1 VVRVLV
7 WKLRMA
13 VLWISLAACQS
24 ASVTLLLFEPGFLSD
39 FVAGRTP
46 GVHVDTVGGQ
56 VLTALFWLGP
66 MAFAYLT
73 LVLKDDA
80 NRQANALLAGGG
92 ALYGVSA
99 LIASPGESAGANIVG
114 VVAVLIQLLIVWH
127 AWKWPLADAPVSD
140 HHREDAAPR

>member
-1 VVRVLV
+1 MLM
-7 WKLRMA
+7 WKLRIV

-24 ASVTLLLFEPGFLSD
+24 ASATLLLFEPGFLSD
-39 FVAGRTP
+39 FVAGQTP
-46 GVHVDTVGGQ
+46 GVDVDSVGGQ
-56 VLTALFWLGP
+56 VLTALSWLGP

-99 LIASPGESAGANIVG
+99 LIASPGGSAGANFVG

-127 AWKWPLADAPVSD
+127 AWKWPRANEPASEQ
-140 HHREDAAPR
+140 HSEDATPR